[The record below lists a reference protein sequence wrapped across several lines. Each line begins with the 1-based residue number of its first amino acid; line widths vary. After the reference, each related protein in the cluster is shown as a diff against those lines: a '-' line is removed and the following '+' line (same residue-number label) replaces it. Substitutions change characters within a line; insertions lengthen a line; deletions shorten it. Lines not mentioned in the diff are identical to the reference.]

1 MPGNQRVPVRCLNL
15 VEHALDLI
23 YYGRVL
29 NVEEHIHFERHRC
42 LQDLF
47 MLVQRDVVKQ
57 QYYALVTGPRV
68 SSELEQGVEDELLED
83 HSVYAS
89 FHDLCG
95 FHLRLG
101 NSGNQCA

>member
-1 MPGNQRVPVRCLNL
+1 MPVRRLDL
-15 VEHALDLI
+15 VEHALNWI
-23 YYGRVL
+23 QHGRVL
-29 NVEEHIHFERHRC
+29 DVEEHIHFERHRC

-47 MLVQRDVVKQ
+47 MLVERDVVKQ

-68 SSELEQGVEDELLED
+68 SSELVQGVEDELLED

-95 FHLRLG
+95 FNLRLG
-101 NSGNQCA
+101 NSSNQCA